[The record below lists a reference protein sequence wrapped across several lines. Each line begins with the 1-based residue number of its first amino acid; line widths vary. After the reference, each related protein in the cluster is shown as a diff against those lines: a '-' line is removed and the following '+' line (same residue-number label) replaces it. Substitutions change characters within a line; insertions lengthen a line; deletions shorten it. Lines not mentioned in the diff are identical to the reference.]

1 MRPSP
6 SVSSGIPRPQTRR
19 APGDTFG
26 SLVTTVLLVLI
37 LAAAPSVLG
46 SARLWYELPLLD
58 GVAFLLALQA
68 IRLLAP
74 AASARQIDFIDLA
87 VVLFAVYAVARW
99 LTSPTEYFSRL
110 EILNIAG
117 YATLF
122 FTCRYGLT
130 RRSHALALVTLLVV
144 IGLGETVFGYCLS
157 LHSDINNPES
167 LWFPFGSDEQ
177 LQVYYAPRWLG
188 TYGCPDHYASLLVMA
203 AGATL
208 ALACFSK
215 WPWPMRIVLFYVAAV
230 LMAGLLF
237 SGSRGGWLSLIG
249 AVVALTFFGLRY
261 GAVRWWVPVAAA
273 VFFLAALGAVFTQS
287 SFAQDR
293 LGEVRDVLSSG
304 RVSGYVRI
312 ELDRDALRIARDHPF
327 FGTGPAT
334 FIFVHPR
341 YQDSTFAYKAV
352 LTHDDYLN
360 CLDDYGLAGFGL
372 AMIFVFGVTLAFLNR
387 VRAEFRWAD
396 RTVVAAGFA
405 AWCALLIH
413 SAVDFNMHIPANAM
427 ILLSFVALGLRRLPG
442 EESPRHWSTF
452 SLAPL
457 GRWLGGALLVLAL
470 AYGLEVARTAVSDI
484 LYERAFAKAEN
495 VPTDQSVAALESALA
510 YDPGNA
516 NAILLLGDVYRVQAI
531 NEKAFPDRV
540 AAAQQALAAYQRA
553 LKASPLDDTIE
564 GRMGLTF
571 DLMRRYP
578 EAFFCYKAAVT
589 ARPYDGQFWSALGNH
604 FWQRGLVRKAAQA
617 YMIAAGCP
625 HGSEGAAQSAQEV
638 TAIIEQE
645 GFAPPAPGTSPL
657 VPEPAPPEARTVP

>member
-1 MRPSP
+1 LPE
-6 SVSSGIPRPQTRR
+6 
-19 APGDTFG
+19 DNFG
-26 SLVTTVLLVLI
+26 SLVTTILLVLI

-46 SARLWYELPLLD
+46 SARLWYELPLL
-58 GVAFLLALQA
+58 GGIAFLLALQA
-68 IRLLAP
+68 VRLLAP
-74 AASARQIDFIDLA
+74 RASARRIDFIDLA
-87 VVLFAVYAVARW
+87 VVLFVIYAAARW

-110 EILNIAG
+110 EILNIVG

-122 FTCRYGLT
+122 FTCRYGLV
-130 RRSHALALVTLLVV
+130 RRSHALALVVLLVV
-144 IGLGETVFGYCLS
+144 VGLGETIFGYCLS
-157 LHSDINNPES
+157 LHSDVNHPES

-177 LQVYYAPRWLG
+177 LQIFYAPRWLG

-215 WPWPMRIVLFYVAAV
+215 WPWPLRIALFYVAGV
-230 LMAGLLF
+230 LMVGLLY
-237 SGSRGGWLSLIG
+237 SGSRGGWMSLVG
-249 AVVALTFFGLRY
+249 MVVALTYFGLRY

-273 VFFLAALGAVFTQS
+273 AVFIAVGTGVLFQS
-287 SFAQDR
+287 TFAQGR
-293 LGEVRDVLSSG
+293 LGDAGSAAVRL
-304 RVSGYVRI
+304 
-312 ELDRDALRIARDHPF
+312 ELDRDALRIARDHPV

-334 FIFVHPR
+334 FIFIHPR
-341 YQDSTFAYKAV
+341 YQDGTFAFKAV

-372 AMIFVFGVTLAFLNR
+372 AMVFVFGVTLAFVNR
-387 VRAEFRWAD
+387 VRSDFRWAD
-396 RTVVAAGFA
+396 RAVTAAGFA

-413 SAVDFNMHIPANAM
+413 SAVDFNLHIPANAM
-427 ILLSFVALGLRRLPG
+427 ILLSLAGLGLRRLPG
-442 EESPRHWSTF
+442 EDAPRHWS
-452 SLAPL
+452 SIPLAPA
-457 GRWLGGALLVLAL
+457 GRWLGAALLLLAL
-470 AYGLEVARTAVSDI
+470 AYGFEAARTAVSDI
-484 LYERAFAKAEN
+484 IYEQVFAKAEE
-495 VPTDQSVAALESALA
+495 VPTDQSIAGLETALS

-531 NEKAFPDRV
+531 NEKSFPGRV

-553 LKASPLDDTIE
+553 LKASPLDDTIQ

-571 DLMRRYP
+571 DLMRRYQ

-604 FWQRGLVRKAAQA
+604 FWQRGLVRKAAEA
-617 YMIAAGCP
+617 YLIAAGCP

-645 GFAPPAPGTSPL
+645 GFAPPAPGANPL
-657 VPEPAPPEARTVP
+657 LPEPEPPEAHTVP